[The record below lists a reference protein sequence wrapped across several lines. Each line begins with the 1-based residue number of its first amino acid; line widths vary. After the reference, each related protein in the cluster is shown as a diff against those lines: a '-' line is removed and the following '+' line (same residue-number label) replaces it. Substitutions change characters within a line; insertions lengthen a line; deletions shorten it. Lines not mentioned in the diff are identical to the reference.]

1 MRILHTVECDGV
13 GGVASVLR
21 TYCAAQQA
29 AGHEVHV
36 LAPHDP
42 REGVSWHAWHID
54 RARPTSWGRAGRE
67 LAATVRACRPDVVHL
82 HSFFAGM
89 IGRAALPGRG
99 AGRPVVVYQ
108 PHSWAYQAVGG
119 RAPELAVTAIEV
131 LLGRRTSHL
140 ICNCPAELD
149 EGRRHGVSSPGSAV
163 GVPVDTRAYC
173 PAGATVRPAL
183 RRRLARRDRVV
194 LCVGRISYQKGQD
207 QLVSEWVRNPVPG
220 AELVL
225 VGGGDVEPLRRL
237 AGGEWGRS
245 VRCVGHQDD
254 VRPWLRMADV
264 LVVPSRYE
272 GQSVAVAEAL
282 ACGLPVVAGAVN
294 GAVDAIVRGPR
305 PPAGAVVAQGDL
317 VALVSECRRR
327 VLDDRLRER
336 EAAGARQRACALFD
350 QAVVSAEVERVY
362 RLAQS
367 QARAGAGAGPAGLGA
382 ARPRP
387 PEGPRP

>member
-1 MRILHTVECDGV
+1 MRILHAVECDGA
-13 GGVASVLR
+13 GGVASVLK

-54 RARPTSWGRAGRE
+54 RGHPTSWGRAGRE

-89 IGRAALPGRG
+89 VGRAALPRRG
-99 AGRPVVVYQ
+99 AARPVVVYQ

-140 ICNCPAELD
+140 ICNCADELD

-183 RRRLARRDRVV
+183 RRRLACRDRVV
-194 LCVGRISYQKGQD
+194 LCVGRISHQKGQD
-207 QLVSEWVRNPVPG
+207 RLVSEWVRNPVPG

-237 AGGEWGRS
+237 AGEAWGRS
-245 VRCVGHQDD
+245 VRWVGHQND

-305 PPAGAVVAQGDL
+305 PAAGAVAAEGDL

-336 EAAGARQRACALFD
+336 EAAAARQRACALFD
-350 QAVVSAEVERVY
+350 QAAVSAEVEHVY

-367 QARAGAGAGPAGLGA
+367 RARAGAGPAGLGA